1 MAIIFLA
8 ILSYWGYGQYQA
20 RKNLEIYLGNS
31 YQRSFYEMVENIE
44 QIQVNLAKAMVAN
57 SPAQNVLSLTKVW
70 RSADLAQADL
80 SQLPLSE
87 STLYDTSKFLNQAGD
102 YAHVL
107 AQKNVKGELL
117 NQKNREELQKLR
129 KYSAQLS
136 DALHQLEGKIFDDK
150 INWSELVNRT
160 ADELGDSKNN
170 FIAQNIDDA
179 EEEMEKYPILIYD
192 GPFSDHIKDME
203 PRAIEGKEVDR
214 ENVRKKA
221 VDLLNII
228 GSKEVEIK
236 DIREIKGKIVGY
248 TVDLETIEG
257 HIYNIDFS
265 KKGGKIINIVSSRGS
280 QEINF
285 SQKNAIEKGK
295 KFLESIGYKNMNST
309 FFEIKDNIAY
319 ISYAFE
325 QEDVIL
331 YTDIIDLQ
339 VCLEDNRVM
348 GMDALSYLVAH
359 HDRNL
364 EKVKISSNEAKKIAS
379 GKLNKVDSVQ
389 LALIPKSGLKEV
401 LTYEVRGEV
410 GNEVYLIYINALT
423 GEEEQILQLISS
435 SNGTFSI

>member
-1 MAIIFLA
+1 MA

-44 QIQVNLAKAMVAN
+44 QIQVHLAKAMVAN
-57 SPAQNVLSLTKVW
+57 SPAQNILNLTKVW

-87 STLYDTSKFLNQAGD
+87 STLYDTAKFLNQAGD

-117 NQKNREELQKLR
+117 NQKNREELQDLR

-136 DALHQLEGKIFDDK
+136 DALHQLEANIFDGK
-150 INWSELVNRT
+150 MNWSELVKKT
-160 ADELGDSKNN
+160 ADELGDSKHN
-170 FIAQNIDDA
+170 FIAKNINDL
-179 EEEMEKYPILIYD
+179 EEEMEKYPTLIYD
-192 GPFSDHIKDME
+192 GPFSDHIKDIE
-203 PRAIEGKEVDR
+203 PRAIEGKEIDK
-214 ENVRKKA
+214 EIVRKKT
-221 VDLLNII
+221 VELLDII

-236 DIREIKGKIVGY
+236 DIREIKGKIAGY
-248 TVDLETIEG
+248 TVDLKTIEG
-257 HIYNIDFS
+257 YNFNIDFS

-280 QEINF
+280 QGVNF

-319 ISYAFE
+319 ISYAYE
-325 QEDVIL
+325 QDDVII
-331 YTDIIDLQ
+331 YPDIIDLQ
-339 VCLEDNRVM
+339 VSLEDNRVM
-348 GMDALSYLVAH
+348 AMDALAYLVAH
-359 HDRNL
+359 YDRKIKKP
-364 EKVKISSNEAKKIAS
+364 EISSNEAKEMAS

-423 GEEEQILQLISS
+423 GEEEQILQLIKS